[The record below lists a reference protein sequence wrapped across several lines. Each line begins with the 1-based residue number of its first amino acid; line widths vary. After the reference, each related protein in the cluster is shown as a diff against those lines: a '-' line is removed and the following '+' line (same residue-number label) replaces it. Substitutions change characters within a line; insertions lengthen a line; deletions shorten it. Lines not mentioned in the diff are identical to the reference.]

1 MIYLWVGAAGMVG
14 ALLRYYLG
22 VGIGYWWGG
31 MFPLATLIANLSGAF
46 VLGWFTMYI
55 VKMKRFSPHL
65 LTALGTGLIG
75 SFTTF
80 STFSVET
87 VGLLR
92 DSYTGLAFTYVFSSV
107 VGGLVMSAFGYNLG
121 KRLHL
126 KKLLQNRKA
135 DTS

>member
-22 VGIGYWWGG
+22 LVIGFWWLGL
-31 MFPLATLIANLSGAF
+31 FPFATLIANMLGSFA
-46 VLGWFTMYI
+46 LGWLTMYI
-55 VKMKRFSPHL
+55 AKIKRLSPDL
-65 LTALGTGLIG
+65 LTALGTGLVG

-92 DSYTGLAFTYVFSSV
+92 ESHMALAFTYVFFSV
-107 VGGLVMSAFGYNLG
+107 VGGLAMSAFGYNLG
-121 KRLHL
+121 RRLHL
-126 KKLLQNRKA
+126 KRLLQIRKA
-135 DTS
+135 KTS